1 MANVEDFG
9 EYLVFVD
16 ESGDHELASFDPS
29 YPVFVLLFLIVSKK
43 DYANEICPQFLQF
56 KMRHWGHPEVV
67 LHEHEIRKPRDD
79 FSFLQIPD
87 RRECFH
93 RDLSEL
99 MAKLK
104 AKVLAVIIDK
114 PRFVQQYHDPA
125 NPYDYALE
133 VGLER
138 VWKQL
143 QADGQEQ
150 KHTPVIVESRGRRED
165 AELELAFRR
174 IADGENFLRK
184 QLPLSIRLVSKLS
197 NSIGLQIA
205 DLMARP
211 VGIHHLRPDQKN
223 RAYEILEPKLRRSP
237 QGKIAGWGLKIIP

>member
-1 MANVEDFG
+1 
-9 EYLVFVD
+9 VD

-99 MAKLK
+99 MA
-104 AKVLAVIIDK
+104 
-114 PRFVQQYHDPA
+114 
-125 NPYDYALE
+125 
-133 VGLER
+133 
-138 VWKQL
+138 
-143 QADGQEQ
+143 
-150 KHTPVIVESRGRRED
+150 
-165 AELELAFRR
+165 
-174 IADGENFLRK
+174 
-184 QLPLSIRLVSKLS
+184 
-197 NSIGLQIA
+197 
-205 DLMARP
+205 RP

>member
-1 MANVEDFG
+1 MEKLNANV
-9 EYLVFVD
+9 V
-16 ESGDHELASFDPS
+16 
-29 YPVFVLLFLIVSKK
+29 
-43 DYANEICPQFLQF
+43 
-56 KMRHWGHPEVV
+56 
-67 LHEHEIRKPRDD
+67 
-79 FSFLQIPD
+79 
-87 RRECFH
+87 
-93 RDLSEL
+93 
-99 MAKLK
+99 
-104 AKVLAVIIDK
+104 AVIIDK
-114 PRFVQQYHDPA
+114 PRFVHQYHDPA

-150 KHTPVIVESRGRRED
+150 NQTPVIVESRGKRED

-184 QLPLSIRLVSKLS
+184 QLPLSMRLVSKLS

-211 VGIHHLRPDQKN
+211 IGIHHLRPNQDN

-237 QGKIAGWGLKIIP
+237 KGRIAGWGLKIVP